1 MGYGGQ
7 KLLFKFLQLVKSQY
21 GINPIIYAHQRF
33 YNTYLR
39 NRFPEYNIRIARQNG
54 HQLEPKNNQMYKEP
68 ILFDGRSPL
77 IWQYSGTGTI
87 NGINL
92 GENFFKPALLED
104 VLDFEG
110 FSTEKLQL
118 RIEAL

>member
-1 MGYGGQ
+1 MVISYGLCLNILE
-7 KLLFKFLQLVKSQY
+7 KLFESNFQSIGLLNCIYVRPLDEQFFSTIFDSYNNIILIEDHRYHGSLCYQLKH
-21 GINPIIYAHQRF
+21 IAF
-33 YNTYLR
+33 
-39 NRFPEYNIRIARQNG
+39 EY
-54 HQLEPKNNQMYKEP
+54 KY
-68 ILFDGRSPL
+68 
-77 IWQYSGTGTI
+77 TGTI

-118 RIEAL
+118 RIEALL